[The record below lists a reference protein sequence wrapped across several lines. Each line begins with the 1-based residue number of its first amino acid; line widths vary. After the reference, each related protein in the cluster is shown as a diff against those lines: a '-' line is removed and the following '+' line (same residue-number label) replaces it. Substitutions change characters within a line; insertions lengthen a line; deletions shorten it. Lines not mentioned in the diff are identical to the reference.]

1 MAGHM
6 HMSASTGG
14 STNGEYKKIVLWICT
29 IAALGGL
36 LFGLD
41 QGFIANS
48 LETIEKVYHL
58 GVKVVSNTLQFWQQA
73 VLSVRCYLVFLHAY

>member
-58 GVKVVSNTLQFWQQA
+58 GVEGGEQYAAILATGGIVGAL
-73 VLSVRCYLVFLHAY
+73 LSGIFAR